1 MAASQA
7 QIQAALAAAKQNEL
21 SWTDE
26 ATLAR
31 AAIRNQFFDSNGNLV
46 VPITSANRDG
56 VEVNWTLEQAQKW
69 LAFCMENANGGLV
82 AQYVEFRPQNTYP
95 GIFQ

>member
-31 AAIRNQFFDSNGNLV
+31 AAIRAQFFDPSGNLV
-46 VPITSANRDG
+46 VPITSTNRDG

-69 LAFCMENANGGLV
+69 LAFCMENANGGV
-82 AQYVEFRPQNTYP
+82 VVQKAEFTVVERLP
-95 GIFQ
+95 GQQP